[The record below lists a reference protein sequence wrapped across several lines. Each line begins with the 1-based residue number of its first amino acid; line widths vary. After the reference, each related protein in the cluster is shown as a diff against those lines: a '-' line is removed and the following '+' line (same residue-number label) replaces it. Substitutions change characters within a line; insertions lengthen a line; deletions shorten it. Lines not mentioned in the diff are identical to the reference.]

1 MKDLMV
7 RPVPHLAEVERY
19 LPGRTIEEIQR
30 LYALKE
36 VIKLASNESAIG
48 PSPRVIER
56 IVKELPEIHRYPEG
70 GGTELKLALARRF
83 ELDPEAILL
92 GNGSNEV
99 LELCLRA
106 FVLPGETVISAQITF
121 GMYKIM
127 SKVYGARYLEVPMV
141 EMRYDLEGI
150 ARLARKEKAR
160 LVFIANPNNPTGLAF
175 GAEELKNF
183 MEEVPSETAVVYDA
197 AYSEY
202 AEDEGIPS
210 GREFLKYPNF
220 IMVRTFSKAYG
231 LAGLR
236 IGWAVMAPD
245 LCAMVERVRQP
256 FNVNRLAM
264 IAALTAL
271 EDAEHLQRVVEL
283 NRQGRRILIELLREA
298 GLKVLAPSYAN
309 FVTFETPIPAD
320 EFCELILQQGIIIRS
335 LRSFSLPHHARV
347 NTGTIEEM
355 ERFRTALFEVLRCL
369 KL

>member
-1 MKDLMV
+1 MKKPLV
-7 RPVPHLAEVERY
+7 RPVPHLGEVERY

-30 LYALKE
+30 LYGLKE
-36 VIKLASNESAIG
+36 VIKLASNEGSLG

-70 GGTELKLALARRF
+70 EGTELKLALARRF
-83 ELDPEAILL
+83 RLDPEAILL

-141 EMRYDLEGI
+141 EMRYDLEEI

-160 LVFIANPNNPTGLAF
+160 LIFIANPNNPTGLAF
-175 GAEELKNF
+175 SRDELRQFLK
-183 MEEVPSETAVVYDA
+183 EIPPEIAVVYDA

-202 AEDEGIPS
+202 AEEEGIPS
-210 GREFLKYPNF
+210 GEEFLDHPNF

-236 IGWAVMAPD
+236 VGWAVMAPE
-245 LCAMVERVRQP
+245 LCAMAERVRQP

-264 IAALTAL
+264 VSALTAL
-271 EDAEHLQRVVEL
+271 EDTEHLRRVVEL
-283 NRQGRRILIELLREA
+283 NRQGRQFLSESLREA
-298 GLKVLAPSYAN
+298 GLKVLMPSYAN

-320 EFCELILQQGIIIRS
+320 EFCELILRQGVIIRS
-335 LRSFSLPHHARV
+335 LRSFGLPHHARV
-347 NTGTIEEM
+347 NTGTFEEM
-355 ERFRTALFEVLRCL
+355 ERFRIALLEVLRCL